1 MTSYEMWMA
10 LATSLIALSAFYA
23 LVFQLRGMSEERR
36 ARESETLMR
45 ITQRWD
51 SEELIKARLF
61 VAEHKDELKEA
72 IEEYQEQNREEYFL
86 ITKVANYFEDIGSLA
101 DRGYL
106 RRKLIKDLLGDAA
119 KYYYRLYQT
128 YITQNR
134 QKGATN
140 LYEHFERLAK
150 K

>member
-1 MTSYEMWMA
+1 MTPYEMWMA
-10 LATSLIALSAFYA
+10 LATSMIALSAFYA
-23 LVFQLRGMSEERR
+23 LVFQLRGMIEERR

-51 SEELIKARLF
+51 SEELIKARQF
-61 VAEHKDELKEA
+61 VAEHKDDLKEA

-106 RRKLIKDLLGDAA
+106 RKQLIDDLLGDSAEH
-119 KYYYRLYQT
+119 YYKLYKP
-128 YITQNR
+128 YIITQR
-134 QKGATN
+134 QKGYID